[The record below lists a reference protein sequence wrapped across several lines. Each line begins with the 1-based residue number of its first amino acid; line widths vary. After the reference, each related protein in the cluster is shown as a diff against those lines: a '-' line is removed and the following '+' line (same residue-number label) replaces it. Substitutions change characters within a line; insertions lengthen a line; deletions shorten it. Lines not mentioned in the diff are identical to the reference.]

1 MDENQTDEVI
11 AAAGVVLWRRLTE
24 DLLQVALIHRP
35 RYDDWSFP
43 KGKVELGESEIST
56 AFREAFE
63 ETGYEC
69 TFGPELCTVEYL
81 VGEIKKTVRYWS
93 AQAIGEPAPVM
104 DPSDVDQ
111 LIWLTIEDGYVK
123 LSRAGDIEVLKSFEK
138 FGADTIPLVL
148 LRHGKAIAREEWFG
162 DDGDRPLAQL
172 GQIQA
177 MRMLSR
183 YLPFGIT
190 EIHTS
195 DAVRCYETVT
205 PMARSLSLDMIYW
218 SELSEYAFAK
228 DKKAAINVV
237 NDIIE
242 SEARAFVCG
251 HNPVL
256 PGIVKK
262 FIGKKSFK
270 ELEHG
275 LLPGEA
281 WILHHR
287 DGEIVAIDWMPAPQ
301 S

>member
-1 MDENQTDEVI
+1 MNVEEKVI
-11 AAAGVVLWRRLTE
+11 AAAGVVLWRRLSE

-43 KGKVELGESEIST
+43 KGKVEAGESEIST
-56 AFREAFE
+56 AFREALE
-63 ETGYEC
+63 ETGYNAI
-69 TFGPELCTVEYL
+69 FGPELCTVEYL
-81 VGEIKKTVRYWS
+81 VGDIKKRVRYWS
-93 AQAIGEPAPVM
+93 AQAIGEPAPLM
-104 DPSDVDQ
+104 DVNEVDQ
-111 LIWLTIEDGYVK
+111 LIWLTVADVFEK
-123 LSRAGDIEVLKSFEK
+123 LTREGDRAVLKNFEE
-138 FGADTIPLVL
+138 FGADTIPIVL
-148 LRHGKAIAREEWFG
+148 LRHGQAIAREEWLG

-177 MRMLSR
+177 VRMLSK
-183 YLPFGIT
+183 YLPFAIS

-195 DAVRCYETVT
+195 DAVRCYETVS
-205 PMARSLSLDMIYW
+205 PMARSLSLNLIYG

-228 DKKAAINVV
+228 NKKAALNVI

-242 SEARAFVCG
+242 SEVRALVCG

-301 S
+301 D